1 MVVLHK
7 FCLGALLNLRLDNG
21 KKSAID
27 FDAEFKRLSGKRKA
41 FHHQN
46 SDESTD
52 TQFSDSE
59 TELESGSESD
69 DEVADLIDFI
79 IGESKLG
86 PIMAIRRDEQQT
98 IQLKQDLK
106 QLVKK
111 KTLDREQLKSFIESL
126 IEPVHLTQGPPGTGK
141 SYLGVVIVQAL
152 IKIRNAWMAVCPSV
166 GEPPILVLSYKNHAI
181 DEFLVDLVKSE
192 GNVSL
197 VRIGGSC
204 NDPNLKPY
212 LETNQ
217 IAYKYKTERSR
228 TILRRLHDQRTQH
241 QEMKNKLS
249 PLSGWEALRES
260 VPVDKESADAMKQE
274 SQQAIV
280 YFCGILDRIRKIE
293 NFLART
299 ETDSGSNISDSQDE
313 SEEFS
318 DVWESLFSEDDRD
331 IVHNIEETCIEA
343 LWTDAKHYGIKVPE
357 MLLRWLNG
365 FKPLPNCAYSQCSQ
379 IVNVQ
384 GYKYCNRHL
393 CYHTLDNQRCPNPLF
408 NRLLCDEHACQ
419 VEKCE
424 AVKLPL
430 PQVYCEDHACF
441 ICVKEECIAK
451 LGTDEPPRNTCSD
464 HKLCTAL
471 ITGESCIN
479 LAVKDTPFCGEH
491 TKATCSYKF
500 PNGQQ
505 CLEYAA
511 SLGISYCNDHK
522 PKAKNVIEFKQFTS
536 KKCKAQNK
544 KKKPC
549 KGNAMEGFQY
559 CKDHAVKFRE
569 ISIESETEKEK
580 TWDTGLV
587 ESSLS
592 EAMKPETY
600 FSKLNIQISMEEAK
614 EENKLNETGTEL
626 GSEEKCKTSNTGEEN
641 LDDFELSEYE
651 EPLPDE
657 VDIRPD
663 DEEEY
668 YCEEDDQ
675 LQHCRDV
682 HVIEDR
688 EVEVKSDEEDNSVG
702 GDLMSESDVHNDTEV
717 PVSQWTWEM
726 SLKER
731 WTQAKLQEQKYKLLL
746 TKLQDKRNVEIE
758 IAREEYHN
766 AKVRA
771 KSEVYEKKAVIGGTI
786 VGCIGRLESI
796 RKTKPFA
803 ILVEEASEVLEPLL
817 FACLGD
823 ETKKFEMIGDHLQLK
838 PSIMSKM
845 IFERLNR

>member
-1 MVVLHK
+1 
-7 FCLGALLNLRLDNG
+7 
-21 KKSAID
+21 
-27 FDAEFKRLSGKRKA
+27 
-41 FHHQN
+41 
-46 SDESTD
+46 
-52 TQFSDSE
+52 
-59 TELESGSESD
+59 
-69 DEVADLIDFI
+69 
-79 IGESKLG
+79 
-86 PIMAIRRDEQQT
+86 
-98 IQLKQDLK
+98 
-106 QLVKK
+106 
-111 KTLDREQLKSFIESL
+111 
-126 IEPVHLTQGPPGTGK
+126 
-141 SYLGVVIVQAL
+141 
-152 IKIRNAWMAVCPSV
+152 MAVCPSV

-192 GNVSL
+192 GSVSL
-197 VRIGGSC
+197 IRIAGSC

-217 IAYKYKTERSR
+217 ITYKYKTDRSR
-228 TILRRLHDQRTQH
+228 TILRRLHDQKTQH

-249 PLSGWEALRES
+249 PLSRREALRES
-260 VPVDKESADAMKQE
+260 VPVDKESANAMKQE
-274 SQQAIV
+274 SQQAII
-280 YFCGILDRIRKIE
+280 YLCGILDRIRKIE

-313 SEEFS
+313 SQEFS
-318 DVWESLFSEDDRD
+318 DFWESLFSEDDQD

-343 LWTDAKHYGIKVPE
+343 LWTDAKHYGIKAPE

-384 GYKYCNRHL
+384 GYKYCNRQL
-393 CYHTLDNQRCPNPLF
+393 CCHRLNNQRCPNPLF

-419 VEKCE
+419 AEKCE
-424 AVKLPL
+424 AVKLPR
-430 PQVYCEDHACF
+430 PQVYCKDHACF
-441 ICVKEECIAK
+441 VCVKEECIAK
-451 LGTDEPPRNTCSD
+451 LGTDEPPRNTCSG

-471 ITGESCIN
+471 ITGGSCIN

-500 PNGQQ
+500 TNGQQ
-505 CLEYAA
+505 CLKYAA
-511 SLGISYCNDHK
+511 SFGISYCNDHK

-536 KKCKAQNK
+536 KKCKARNK

-559 CKDHAVKFRE
+559 CKDHVVKFRE

-580 TWDTGLV
+580 TWDTELV

-600 FSKLNIQISMEEAK
+600 FSKPNVQLSIEEAN
-614 EENKLNETGTEL
+614 EEIKLYETVTKL
-626 GSEEKCKTSNTGEEN
+626 GSEEKCKTSNIGAEN

-688 EVEVKSDEEDNSVG
+688 ELEEKSDEEDNSFG
-702 GDLMSESDVHNDTEV
+702 GNLMCECDVHTDMEV

-731 WTQAKLQEQKYKLLL
+731 WTQAKLQEQKYKSLL
-746 TKLQDKRNVEIE
+746 TKLPDKRNTEIE

-786 VGCIGRLESI
+786 VGCIARLESI
-796 RKTKPFA
+796 RRRN
-803 ILVEEASEVLEPLL
+803 PLQSL
-817 FACLGD
+817 
-823 ETKKFEMIGDHLQLK
+823 
-838 PSIMSKM
+838 
-845 IFERLNR
+845 